1 MYRGCLS
8 DLNARLICDQ
18 EYVNKTGICVKCL
31 ESNCNSL
38 PKYQASTLSCVQCS
52 GYKDCTFGQDSKNH
66 QKCKRNVMFG
76 NNESCFIRYFAGI
89 KLKSLIENA
98 FSYHKYKF

>member
-8 DLNARLICDQ
+8 DLNSRLICDQ

-38 PKYQASTLSCVQCS
+38 SKFQASTLSCAQCS
-52 GYKDCTFGQDSKNH
+52 GYKDCTFGQESKNFI
-66 QKCKRNVMFG
+66 KCKRSVMFG
-76 NNESCFIRYFAGI
+76 NNESCFIRYFPGW
-89 KLKSLIENA
+89 SQ
-98 FSYHKYKF
+98 FFVD